1 MYSRTTPFEKSDNL
15 IGTHQK
21 IDRAARLTLRQVY
34 KKTYGEDIDEIFPKI
49 NQILKFEGNNGPD
62 GIKVKSPG
70 KDEPWHFVEP
80 YGDLSQMFSYAENHI
95 YNLSQALKQD
105 NRVRA
110 SFEAAWLAH
119 AVTDA
124 LTPAHQ
130 YPMEDKIIEISGKS
144 PSERDKL
151 IKKLFLPGETWS
163 ERIKFNWEYIGPKGV
178 MSTHMLY
185 EFGVATLISPVR
197 PRTISRQPSKTDVNL
212 ILNDKYLEVFEDKIK
227 KVADRHYY
235 QRYMQSGWNG
245 SLARETKSVL
255 LPEISTMVA
264 LSWLAAIHEAKK

>member
-1 MYSRTTPFEKSDNL
+1 
-15 IGTHQK
+15 
-21 IDRAARLTLRQVY
+21 
-34 KKTYGEDIDEIFPKI
+34 
-49 NQILKFEGNNGPD
+49 
-62 GIKVKSPG
+62 
-70 KDEPWHFVEP
+70 
-80 YGDLSQMFSYAENHI
+80 
-95 YNLSQALKQD
+95 
-105 NRVRA
+105 
-110 SFEAAWLAH
+110 
-119 AVTDA
+119 
-124 LTPAHQ
+124 
-130 YPMEDKIIEISGKS
+130 
-144 PSERDKL
+144 
-151 IKKLFLPGETWS
+151 
-163 ERIKFNWEYIGPKGV
+163 
-178 MSTHMLY
+178 MLY